1 MSSVAD
7 FEYLS
12 KTKIKSGEGVS
23 SIIDEELRR
32 RGAENPLI
40 VTDANIVELGVLD
53 PIEEALLSGGA
64 EYIIFDDVVPNP
76 KAETFAAAVDQ
87 FSAEGCDSVIA
98 IGGGSSIDTA
108 KAISILV
115 ENGGEISEY
124 YGVDNVPE
132 PVSFPLV
139 TVPTT
144 AGTGSEVTPAA
155 VVSEPADKQKMPII
169 SENIFPTVAI
179 LDPTLLESL
188 PQHITAATG
197 LDALTQA
204 IMPYLS
210 KNSNPLT
217 DAIAIDAVRM
227 IADNLPRAT
236 AGESIEA
243 YANMQIATSMGGM
256 VFINAGLGLVHAM
269 SHPVGGFFDTPHGVT
284 NAIILPH
291 VLRFN
296 RIAREEKYVDLADA
310 MGVNVEGRSTRD
322 ASLAFIEAVEDLIED
337 LGIPARLRDIGVEE
351 NALEDLAEA
360 TVTRAGSKRLVNLN
374 ARRATKEDVLEIF
387 ESAY

>member
-1 MSSVAD
+1 MSTVAD

-12 KTKIKSGEGVS
+12 KTKLKTGEGVS
-23 SIIDEELRR
+23 STIAEELRQ
-32 RGAENPLI
+32 RGAKNPLL
-40 VTDANIVELGVLD
+40 VTDANIAELGVLN
-53 PIEEALLSGGA
+53 PIEESLTDAGA
-64 EYIIFDDVVPNP
+64 EYIVFDGVVPNP
-76 KAETFAAAVDQ
+76 KAETFTAPVDQ
-87 FSAEGCDSVIA
+87 FSAEGCDSVVA
-98 IGGGSSIDTA
+98 IGGGSSIDTG

-115 ENGGEISEY
+115 ENGGEISGY

-132 PVSFPLV
+132 PISFPLV

-169 SENIFPTVAI
+169 SENIFPTVAV

-188 PQHITAATG
+188 PPHITAATG

-210 KNSNPLT
+210 KNSNPVT

-236 AGESIEA
+236 AGESVEA

-284 NAIILPH
+284 NAILLPH

-296 RIAREEKYVDLADA
+296 RIAREEKYVDLAAA
-310 MGVNVEGRSTRD
+310 MGVNVEGLSTRE
-322 ASLAFIEAVEDLIED
+322 ASLALIEAVENLIED
-337 LGIPARLRDIGVEE
+337 LGIPTRLRDIGVEE

-360 TVTRAGSKRLVNLN
+360 AVTREGSKRLVNLN
-374 ARRATKEDVLEIF
+374 ARRARREDVLEIF